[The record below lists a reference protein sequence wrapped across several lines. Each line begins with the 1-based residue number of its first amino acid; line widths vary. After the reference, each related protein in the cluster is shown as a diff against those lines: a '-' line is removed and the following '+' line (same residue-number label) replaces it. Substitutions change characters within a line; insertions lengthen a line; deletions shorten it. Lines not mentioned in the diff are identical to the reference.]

1 MTWCFKLQPQEE
13 HLDVEDNNHD
23 NHNESRMRA
32 TKRRRQCCFQTR
44 VASSPLSVYSAG
56 HHCCHRHRNHHRRRR
71 RRLRRHHHHHNHPH
85 CQSLWSWQKAGDI
98 YLGDV
103 WLSFVGKSVW
113 TWDETGVNFNQGAAC
128 FPSKLLNTLT
138 NQQPP
143 RWFLFKVAFCFNKQ
157 PARFLF

>member
-1 MTWCFKLQPQEE
+1 MTWYFKLQPQEE

-56 HHCCHRHRNHHRRRR
+56 HHCCHRHRNHHRRR